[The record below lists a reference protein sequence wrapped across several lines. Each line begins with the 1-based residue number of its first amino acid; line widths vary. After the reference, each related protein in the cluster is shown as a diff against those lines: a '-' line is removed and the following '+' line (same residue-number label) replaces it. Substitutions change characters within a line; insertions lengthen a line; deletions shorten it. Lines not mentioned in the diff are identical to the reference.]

1 MTDTHKPFTRST
13 IRITLVGLG
22 VNVTL
27 ALTKLVAGIVGT
39 SGALIADAIESLADI
54 AGSLVIWSG
63 LAIGALPADED
74 HPYGHGK
81 AEALAG
87 LIVALMV
94 AAAGVGIGLKAIQ
107 DIGTPH
113 TGPAPFTLVVLVA
126 VVIVKTGMYVLA
138 RRVAKAEGSGA
149 VEVDAFHHVSDAITS
164 LAAFVGI
171 TISLFGSRWFAGSG
185 WRWET
190 ADDWAA
196 LVAAGVVLFNGVKL
210 GRIPLRELMDAAHPD
225 DVRRAIEPAR
235 SIALSV
241 QNVRA
246 IEKIRARKSG
256 SGFWLDMH
264 VQVDPDMPVR
274 EAHAVGGRV
283 RARIRTGVPGVR
295 DVLVH
300 IEPHE
305 SVDQA
310 PTETSGGPSPGSG

>member
-1 MTDTHKPFTRST
+1 MTDPTGLSARRTRT
-13 IRITLVGLG
+13 VTLIGLG
-22 VNVTL
+22 VNITL
-27 ALTKLVAGIVGT
+27 ALGKLICGIVGH

-63 LAIGALPADED
+63 LTIGSIPADDD

-87 LIVALMV
+87 LVVALMV
-94 AAAGVGIGLKAIQ
+94 VAASVGIAVKAVH
-107 DIGTPH
+107 DIRTPH
-113 TGPAPFTLVVLVA
+113 TSPAMFTLAVLVLV
-126 VVIVKTGMYVLA
+126 VVIKTVMFFAA
-138 RRVAKAEGSGA
+138 RRVAHEAGSGA

-171 TISLFGSRWFAGSG
+171 TIALFGSRWFAASG

-196 LVAAGVVLFNGVKL
+196 LFAAGVILYNGISL

-225 DVRRAIEPAR
+225 DVRRAIDPAR
-235 SIALSV
+235 TVAMSIEH
-241 QNVRA
+241 VRA
-246 IEKIRARKSG
+246 VEKVRARKSG

-274 EAHAVGGRV
+274 DAHAVGGRV
-283 RARIRTGVPGVR
+283 RAAVRTRVSGVR

-300 IEPHE
+300 IEPFE
-305 SVDQA
+305 QPKPPV
-310 PTETSGGPSPGSG
+310 T